1 MTDRPG
7 SPPRRGRRARPRRTA
22 LVAGASALLVGT
34 LTTGAPAASATSAEA
49 PAGTL
54 RADKADV
61 LPGMWW
67 YDAMNIAEAH
77 KQVTG
82 KGVTI
87 AVLDGAVDPTVPE
100 LRGQDVTPVRNY
112 CTNPGEDPVAT
123 ATASGPR
130 AKHATAITALLV
142 GNGRGTGPG
151 GAGISGIAPDASVRH
166 YAIDEAIPED
176 DDEIL
181 CSSAGEANDPRLAA
195 QALRDAVD
203 DGADV
208 INMSFGGG
216 GSHLLNKAIA
226 YANRRDVVLVAGAGN
241 DGGGVIAPA
250 SEPGVVSI
258 GMLNQQARASPNSN
272 NGVSLVATAPGVR
285 VSTGEYASG
294 RWTSEGVSNGTSYA
308 TPIAAGAIALTR
320 QKFPNATNWQL
331 IRHLV
336 YRAGGD
342 EKFDW
347 GERVGFGAVS
357 VTRMLA
363 DDPMQWRDTNP
374 FSDVP
379 PKGFIEAGD
388 NELTGSPAQLAQYT
402 ESPSPASSPTGNAHE
417 AKGRRAESSDS
428 SGALPLA
435 LGGTIALLGG
445 ATGAAWWLRKRRA

>member
-7 SPPRRGRRARPRRTA
+7 SPPRRGRRARPRRLS
-22 LVAGASALLVGT
+22 LVAGASALLVGA
-34 LTTGAPAASATSAEA
+34 LAGGAPAASATSAEA

-54 RADKADV
+54 RADKADA

-67 YDAMNIAEAH
+67 YDAMNIDEAH
-77 KQVTG
+77 KEVTG

-87 AVLDGAVDPTVPE
+87 AVIDGPVDPTVPE

-112 CTNPGEDPVAT
+112 CVNPGEDPVAT
-123 ATASGPR
+123 ATTSGPR
-130 AKHATAITALLV
+130 AQHATAITALLV

-166 YAIDEAIPED
+166 YVINEASPDEGQ
-176 DDEIL
+176 IL
-181 CSSAGEANDPRLAA
+181 CSSAGEADDPRLSAK
-195 QALRDAVD
+195 ALRDAVD

-216 GSHLLNKAIA
+216 GSQLLSEAIA
-226 YANRRDVVLVAGAGN
+226 YANHHDVVLVASAGN
-241 DGGGVIAPA
+241 DGGAVESPA
-250 SEPGVVSI
+250 SERGVVSI
-258 GMLNQQARASPNSN
+258 GMLDRQATASPNSN
-272 NGVSLVATAPGVR
+272 NGVSLVATAPGV
-285 VSTGEYASG
+285 E
-294 RWTSEGVSNGTSYA
+294 VSNGGYTAGRWDSELVGNGTSLA
-308 TPIAAGAIALTR
+308 TPIAAGALALTR
-320 QKFPNATNWQL
+320 QKYPEATNWQL

-357 VTRMLA
+357 ATRMLA
-363 DDPMQWRDTNP
+363 DDPTQWRDTNP

-402 ESPSPASSPTGNAHE
+402 ESPSPSSSPTGNAHK
-417 AKGRRAESSDS
+417 AKKPQAESSDS
-428 SGALPLA
+428 SGVLPVA